1 MPGRIGRWKVKEP
14 FAPHKSLIRMSW
26 NKYNLYN
33 LASRTRTPD
42 VSRQSVFAQKWAAK
56 RDLRAYHSPNIT
68 ERQLIKRHWATRLP
82 MQQFTKAEWESVP
95 PVQALAF
102 AELERRLDVV
112 VYRCHFA
119 SSIWEARMAVVR
131 GNVWVNGEKCPFPAR
146 RLADGD
152 MVTVNP
158 NIVPTLLAPG
168 SEPTV
173 EASEESEPSTE
184 SEAASESKRIKLTRS
199 QRHKL
204 AEPLKFTPHPW
215 MAPHMFL
222 PSYLEVSYPTCSA
235 VFLRSPL
242 PQPNEV
248 EIPSPFPP
256 ESHQLVYEWYTNIY
270 KRNPTIKTNADL
282 LPGIVIEG
290 CNVTLKPKF
299 ASIRRREDLERR
311 REMRKLK
318 DAKNRRQQPKT
329 AAKAT
334 A

>member
-1 MPGRIGRWKVKEP
+1 MPGRVARWKVKEP

-33 LASRTRTPD
+33 LATRTRTPD

-56 RDLRAYHSPNIT
+56 RDLRSYHCPNIT

-82 MQQFTKAEWESVP
+82 MQQFTKAEWERVP

-112 VYRCHFA
+112 VFRCHFA

-152 MVTVNP
+152 MITVNP
-158 NIVPTLLAPG
+158 NIVPTLALPG
-168 SEPTV
+168 SEPTMEGTAGEEV
-173 EASEESEPSTE
+173 AEGQEAPEE
-184 SEAASESKRIKLTRS
+184 KRIKLSRS
-199 QRHKL
+199 QRHHVT
-204 AEPLKFTPHPW
+204 EPLKFKPHPW

-242 PQPNEV
+242 PQPDEV
-248 EIPSPFPP
+248 EVPSPFPP

-282 LPGIVIEG
+282 MPGIVVEG

-299 ASIRRREDLERR
+299 AQIRRREDLERR
-311 REMRKLK
+311 REVRRIKDEKSRK
-318 DAKNRRQQPKT
+318 QPV
-329 AAKAT
+329 AA
-334 A
+334 